1 MAESTLSEE
10 RKVSTVRGASRV
22 PRPGPPSE
30 WKALR
35 FNLRYRNRSREIL
48 VLAPYPEFAKEG
60 TGAAADETVLLNALD
75 PASEAFTRKTCSK
88 RAKSTELETF
98 FSEMERCLRAK
109 IPEATA
115 LRLVTPLCTTP
126 YFRGVISGLRF
137 LIERHGLKLGEA
149 MELFPSAFDDVVVA
163 LVRAG
168 ETTGNQAAIFQRLS
182 KRAASMR
189 GIARKFVSA
198 LTSPGITAAITGV
211 SMIVIN
217 FAVLPNLEKN
227 FQAVRVG
234 DGTLPFQTQIMID
247 ASRFMRNF
255 PFLWAIPVVC
265 AVGLI
270 FYWREFFASRPV
282 QRITVRL
289 PIVGEAYRC
298 IIMARALDALALLNA
313 EGVPMER
320 CYQLAAKVAGQYE
333 YHDYFLAVLGQIT
346 RGRKPYSAFL
356 MERHRIG
363 PEGADIA
370 ARMEAASVTGDISES
385 MRVTSGIMAESA
397 EARLESLPKVLG
409 PLVSIGCAVIIG
421 IIVMGL
427 FSPTFKLMIDSLKG
441 GGFSGGK

>member
-1 MAESTLSEE
+1 MAESTLSED
-10 RKVSTVRGASRV
+10 RKVSPARGASRV
-22 PRPGPPSE
+22 PRPGRPSE

-35 FNLRYRNRSREIL
+35 FNLSYRNRSREIL

-60 TGAAADETVLLNALD
+60 TGAAPDETVLLNALD
-75 PASEAFTRKTCSK
+75 PASEAFTRKTCLK

-115 LRLVTPLCTTP
+115 LRLVSPLCTTP

-168 ETTGNQAAIFQRLS
+168 ETTGNQATIFQRLS
-182 KRAASMR
+182 KRAASTR
-189 GIARKFVSA
+189 GIALKFVAA

-255 PFLWAIPVVC
+255 PFLWAFPVVC
-265 AVGLI
+265 AAGLI
-270 FYWREFFASRPV
+270 FYWREFFTTRAV
-282 QRITVRL
+282 QRLTVRL

-333 YHDYFLAVLGQIT
+333 YHDYFLAVLSQIT

-370 ARMEAASVTGDISES
+370 ARMEAASLTGDISES

-409 PLVSIGCAVIIG
+409 PLVSISCAVVIG